1 MTKIAIIGSGPAGM
15 AAAKLLV
22 KKAEVTVFD
31 ELSEFGG
38 MLAYGIPEFRLP
50 LSVIKQN
57 TKQVQL
63 LGIKFVRK
71 KIESIKELLV
81 ENNGDFNFVVIA
93 IGAGEGSKLGILGEE
108 SEKVIDALKFL
119 KKQKLEG
126 TCLVNEGE
134 KVALIGGGNSAMDAA
149 RLAKHCGADVT
160 IIYRRTESEMPAFG
174 NELAEAKKDGV
185 KFDFLKGPI
194 SYEENKQNGKII
206 VNLAVMKLGEKD
218 ASGRPKPI
226 DSGEIVAQEFDK
238 ILLAVGQKNNLGW
251 LTKEGINCEWGK
263 IIVDDTH
270 QTNVKNVF
278 ACGDCVT
285 GAKNIAIATLEGIN
299 TAKEILKLIE

>member
-1 MTKIAIIGSGPAGM
+1 
-15 AAAKLLV
+15 
-22 KKAEVTVFD
+22 
-31 ELSEFGG
+31 
-38 MLAYGIPEFRLP
+38 
-50 LSVIKQN
+50 
-57 TKQVQL
+57 
-63 LGIKFVRK
+63 
-71 KIESIKELLV
+71 
-81 ENNGDFNFVVIA
+81 
-93 IGAGEGSKLGILGEE
+93 
-108 SEKVIDALKFL
+108 
-119 KKQKLEG
+119 
-126 TCLVNEGE
+126 
-134 KVALIGGGNSAMDAA
+134 
-149 RLAKHCGADVT
+149 
-160 IIYRRTESEMPAFG
+160 MPAFG

-238 ILLAVGQKNNLGW
+238 ILLAVGQKNNFDW
-251 LTKEGINCEWGK
+251 LTKVGINCEWGK

>member
-22 KKAEVTVFD
+22 KNAEVTVFD

-50 LSVIKQN
+50 LAQIKQN
-57 TKQVQL
+57 TKQAES
-63 LGIKFVRK
+63 LGIKFVK
-71 KIESIKELLV
+71 KTIGNIKYLLK
-81 ENNGDFNFVVIA
+81 ENNGEFDFVVIA

-108 SEKVIDALKFL
+108 SEKIIDALEFL
-119 KKQKLEG
+119 KREKLEG

-194 SYEENKQNGKII
+194 SYEENKSNKKII

-226 DSGEIVAQEFDK
+226 DSGERITQEFDK
-238 ILLAVGQKNNLGW
+238 ILLAVGQKNNLNW
-251 LTKEGINCEWGK
+251 LTKEGIKCEWGK
-263 IIVDDTH
+263 IIVNKAH
-270 QTNVKNVF
+270 QTNHANVF

-285 GAKNIAIATLEGIN
+285 GAKNIATATVQGIN
-299 TAKEILKLIE
+299 TAKEILKLI

>member
-1 MTKIAIIGSGPAGM
+1 MTKIAIIGSGPAGI
-15 AAAKLLV
+15 ACAKSLV

-50 LSVIKQN
+50 LSQIKQN
-57 TKQVQL
+57 TKQAKS

-71 KIESIKELLV
+71 KIESIKELLI
-81 ENNGDFNFVVIA
+81 ENNGEFDFVVIA
-93 IGAGEGSKLGILGEE
+93 IGAGDGSKLGIPGEE
-108 SEKVIDALKFL
+108 NEKILDALDFL
-119 KKQKLEG
+119 KKAKLQG
-126 TCLVNEGE
+126 VCLVKDNE

-149 RLAKHCGADVT
+149 RLAKHCGADIT

-194 SYEENKQNGKII
+194 SYENSSNGKII

-226 DSGEIVAQEFDK
+226 DSGERITQEFDK
-238 ILLAVGQKNNLGW
+238 ILLAVGQKNNIDW
-251 LTKEGINCEWGK
+251 LIKDEIKCEWGK
-263 IIVDDTH
+263 IIVNETH
-270 QTNVKNVF
+270 QTNNKNVF

-285 GAKNIAIATLEGIN
+285 GAKNIATATVEGLN